1 MRGKRSLVLALA
13 LATTMAAAPPAGA
26 AEQPLIPI
34 NADTKDGRILA
45 TFAAPAKDGVAGRY
59 LYVSQLESGLGSA
72 PLAMDF
78 GQTTGAR
85 LITFRRVG
93 KKVVAEVENPKFV
106 ATEGH
111 PSARSGVSRDFATST
126 IWTGDVVSSLPGGGF
141 TVDLSSFVARD
152 DLGLAQSLKS
162 GNAGDY
168 SFVSDLSFADPS
180 AAKAF
185 PRNVELGGTLT
196 FRAAQPSAEVL
207 NIVPDQTL
215 SLKIRHSLI
224 ALPAPGYQ
232 PRSDPYGYTLGTQ
245 QVDASAPLG
254 QPMVRNLIARFRLDK
269 TDPELDGARN
279 VLNPIVV
286 YIDPAA
292 PEPVRQALR
301 EGADWW
307 RAGFEAA
314 GLKDAYRVEILPE
327 GADPL
332 DVRYNVVNWVNR
344 ATRGWSYGQ
353 AINDPRTGET
363 VKGTVVLGSLRVRQ
377 DILIFQALVGAN
389 ITGTG
394 DPNDPITAALARIR
408 QLSAHEVGHALGFN
422 HNFASSTQER
432 GSVMDYPPPR
442 IGFDGAR
449 IDLSQAYS
457 VGLGPWDRFMVDYVY
472 AARTDAEARA
482 KVAAARKAGLRFVAD
497 ADARPISSGHPEGAM
512 WDDGSSPIAELGRVM
527 AIRRV
532 ALDRFGHNSVP
543 AGAPMAELRRAFVPI
558 WLLHRYQV
566 EAAAK
571 SLGGVE
577 FPFALAGEAA
587 VARTASAAQQRAALS
602 ALLATLGEEALSV
615 PPQLLSVMSAG
626 SAELDDRQSV
636 IEQLPVAGRD
646 IFDPMKA
653 TEVAAVQTLT
663 SLLDPARLNRLE
675 AQNAADRGIPS
686 PHEVADA
693 LITQSFNRNP
703 TATGQRIATT
713 VALALARAARQ
724 PSLSPTVAAQLGGQ
738 LDRLAEGL
746 RRNRDRTVTG
756 DWARGLGAM
765 LGDREALD
773 KAIAD
778 PARLPQIPPGMP
790 IG

>member
-1 MRGKRSLVLALA
+1 MRSSRSLVLALA
-13 LATTMAAAPPAGA
+13 LAGAVAAPAVA
-26 AEQPLIPI
+26 ADVPLIPI
-34 NADTKDGRILA
+34 SADAKDGRIVA
-45 TFAAPAKDGVAGRY
+45 TFPAPGKDGIAGRY

-78 GQTTGAR
+78 GQSTGAR

-106 ATEGH
+106 STEGDA
-111 PSARSGVSRDFATST
+111 SARSGVARDFARST
-126 IWTGDVVSSLPGGGF
+126 IWTGDVIASHPGGGF
-141 TVDLSSFVARD
+141 TVDLAPFVARD
-152 DLGLAQSLKS
+152 DLGLAQALRS

-168 SFVSDLSFADPS
+168 SLVSDLSFPDPA

-185 PRNVELGGTLT
+185 PRNVELSGTLT

-215 SLKIRHSLI
+215 SLKVRHSLI
-224 ALPAPGYQ
+224 ALPEPGYQ
-232 PRSDPYGYTLGTQ
+232 PRSDPYGYTLGFQ

-254 QPMVRNLIARFRLDK
+254 QPMVRNVIARFRPDK
-269 TDPELDGARN
+269 
-279 VLNPIVV
+279 PIIF

-301 EGADWW
+301 DGADWW

-314 GLKDAYRVEILPE
+314 GLTGAYRVEILPE

-353 AINDPRTGET
+353 PIADPRTGEV
-363 VKGTVVLGSLRVRQ
+363 VKGAVVLGSLRVRQ
-377 DILIFQALVGAN
+377 DIMIFQALVGAN

-394 DPNDPITAALARIR
+394 DPSDPITAALARIR

-432 GSVMDYPPPR
+432 ASVMDYPPPR
-442 IGFDGAR
+442 IGFDGTR
-449 IDLSQAYS
+449 IDLSQAYA
-457 VGLGPWDRFMVDYVY
+457 VGLGPWDRFLVDYVY
-472 AARTDAEARA
+472 GARTDSEARA
-482 KVAAARKAGLRFVAD
+482 KIAAARAAGLRFVAD
-497 ADARPISSGHPEGAM
+497 ADARPLGSGHPEAAM
-512 WDDGSSPIAELGRVM
+512 WDDGSSPVAELSRVM

-532 ALDRFGHNSVP
+532 ALERFGHNSVP
-543 AGAPMAELRRAFVPI
+543 AGAPMSELRRAFVPI

-602 ALLATLGEEALSV
+602 ALLATLTEDALSV
-615 PPQLLSVMSAG
+615 PPQLLAVLSAG
-626 SAELDDRQSV
+626 SAEIEDRQST
-636 IEQLPVAGRD
+636 IEQLPGAGRD

-653 TEVAAVQTLT
+653 TEIAAVQTLN

-675 AQNAADRGIPS
+675 AQSAADRAIPS
-686 PHEVADA
+686 PHEVAAA
-693 LITQSFNRNP
+693 LIAQSFTRHP
-703 TATGQRIATT
+703 TAAGQRIATT

-724 PSLSPTVAAQLGGQ
+724 ASLSPTIAAQLNGQ
-738 LDRLAEGL
+738 LDRLADGL
-746 RRNRDRTVTG
+746 ARNRDRSATG
-756 DWARGLGAM
+756 DWARGLGA
-765 LGDREALD
+765 LLSDREALD

>member
-1 MRGKRSLVLALA
+1 MRARRSFVLAMAVAGVAAIA
-13 LATTMAAAPPAGA
+13 LPAHGA
-26 AEQPLIPI
+26 EPTLIPI
-34 NADTKDGRILA
+34 TADAKDGRIIA
-45 TFAAPAKDGVAGRY
+45 TFAVPGRDGVSGRY
-59 LYVSQLESGLGSA
+59 LYMSQIESGLGSA
-72 PLAMDF
+72 PLALDF
-78 GQTTGAR
+78 SQTAGAR
-85 LITFRRVG
+85 VITFRRVG
-93 KKVVAEVENPKFV
+93 KKVVAEVENAKFV
-106 ATEGH
+106 SPDGD
-111 PSARSGVSRDFATST
+111 SSSRSGLARDFARSI
-126 IWTGDVVSSLPGGGF
+126 IWTGDVVASLPGGGF
-141 TVDLSSFVARD
+141 TADLATFVARD
-152 DLGLAQSLKS
+152 DLGIAQALKS

-168 SFVSDLSFADPS
+168 SLVSDLTFADP
-180 AAKAF
+180 AAVKVF
-185 PRNVELGGTLT
+185 PRNVELSGTLT

-224 ALPAPGYQ
+224 ALPGPGYQ
-232 PRSDPYGYTLGTQ
+232 PRSDPYGYTLGLQ

-254 QPMVRNLIARFRLDK
+254 QPMVRNLISRFRLDK
-269 TDPELDGARN
+269 ADPELDGARN
-279 VLNPIVV
+279 VLNPIVF

-301 EGADWW
+301 DGADWW

-314 GLKDAYRVEILPE
+314 GLNGAYRVEMLPE

-332 DVRYNVVNWVNR
+332 DIRYNVVNWVNR
-344 ATRGWSYGQ
+344 ATRGWSYGHPI
-353 AINDPRTGET
+353 ADPRTGE
-363 VKGTVVLGSLRVRQ
+363 VIKGAVVLGSLRVRQ

-394 DPNDPITAALARIR
+394 DPSDPITAALARIR

-432 GSVMDYPPPR
+432 ASVMDYPPPR
-442 IGFDGAR
+442 IGFDGNR
-449 IDLSQAYS
+449 IDLSNAYA
-457 VGLGPWDRFMVDYVY
+457 VGLGPWDRFLVDYVY
-472 AARTDAEARA
+472 GARTDAEARA
-482 KVAAARKAGLRFVAD
+482 KVAAARTAGLRFVAD
-497 ADARPISSGHPEGAM
+497 ANARPLGGAHPEGAM
-512 WDDGSSPIAELGRVM
+512 WDDGASPVAELTRVM

-543 AGAPMAELRRAFVPI
+543 PGAPMAELRRAFVPI

-577 FPFALAGEAA
+577 FPFALAGEAS
-587 VARTASAAQQRAALS
+587 VVRTASAAQQRAALS
-602 ALLATLGEEALSV
+602 ALLATLTEQALSV
-615 PPQLLSVMSAG
+615 PAQLLPMLSGG
-626 SAELDDRQSV
+626 SAEIEDRQSV
-636 IEQLPVAGRD
+636 IEQMPVAGRD

-653 TEVAAVQTLT
+653 TEVAAVQTLN

-675 AQNAADRGIPS
+675 AQNAADTGVPS

-693 LITQSFNRNP
+693 LIAQSFTRNP

-724 PSLSPTVAAQLGGQ
+724 PNLSPTVAAQFNGQ
-738 LDRLAEGL
+738 LKRLADGL
-746 RRNRDRTVTG
+746 ERNRERTATG
-756 DWARGLGAM
+756 DWARGLGSL